1 MSPSIEQLDRFV
13 RSARAGSYSAAAQ
26 ELYVSPQTVSKSVHD
41 MEHKL
46 NIVLFEPTGRRLRP
60 TARGAQVLHRASEVL
75 EGVDDIRRICSDG
88 GLSGA
93 AGTSRLRVAVASSPL
108 RGSVMA
114 ERDFRGFRRRCP
126 HIALDVSF
134 LSSGSC
140 LSELESGAVDAA
152 VVAGRP
158 GAEGLVS
165 ERVGAVELRLLVSQ
179 GHALASRKSL
189 ALADL
194 EGTLLAEPY
203 DSSFLKATVLE
214 LLSRHGVR
222 PRMASLEMSA
232 ARHHGFLHEDGGV
245 VLVVC
250 DGRYPEQ
257 FPDVEAVPFAEGEG
271 MEPCMATGSGRCAD
285 GRFGGMLARFEVT
298 ARGGRAD
305 QVRSPRVFAS
315 WRRMAAGRTGAGK
328 AVTLVAAFTLPHRL
342 LCRQTVEM
350 ASSPGK

>member
-26 ELYVSPQTVSKSVHD
+26 ELYVTPQTVSKSVHD

-75 EGVDDIRRICSDG
+75 EGVDDIRRICGDDA
-88 GLSGA
+88 LSGA
-93 AGTSRLRVAVASSPL
+93 AGASRLRVAVASSPL
-108 RGSVMA
+108 RGSVLL

-126 HIALDVSF
+126 HVALDVSF
-134 LSSGSC
+134 LSSCSC

-165 ERVGAVELRLLVSQ
+165 ERVGSVELCLLVSR
-179 GHALASRKSL
+179 GHALASRKAL

-194 EGTLLAEPY
+194 EGALLAEPY
-203 DSSFLKATVLE
+203 DSRWLKATVLE

-232 ARHHGFLHEDGGV
+232 ARHHGFLHEDGGT
-245 VLVVC
+245 VLVVS
-250 DGRYPEQ
+250 DARHPEQ
-257 FPDVEAVPFAEGEG
+257 FPDVEAVPFSKGEG
-271 MEPCMATGSGRCAD
+271 MELPAYLVWRREAD
-285 GRFGGMLARFEVT
+285 A
-298 ARGGRAD
+298 A
-305 QVRSPRVFAS
+305 
-315 WRRMAAGRTGAGK
+315 RMAALAGFLRGPK
-328 AVTLVAAFTLPHRL
+328 
-342 LCRQTVEM
+342 
-350 ASSPGK
+350 

>member
-75 EGVDDIRRICSDG
+75 EGVDDIRRICGDG

-114 ERDFRGFRRRCP
+114 ERD
-126 HIALDVSF
+126 
-134 LSSGSC
+134 SC

-165 ERVGAVELRLLVSQ
+165 ERVGAVELRLLVSR

-194 EGTLLAEPY
+194 EGALLAEPY
-203 DSSFLKATVLE
+203 DSRWLKATVLE

-222 PRMASLEMSA
+222 PRMASLEMLA
-232 ARHHGFLHEDGGV
+232 ARHHGFLHEDGGA
-245 VLVVC
+245 VLVIC
-250 DGRYPEQ
+250 DGCYPEQ

-271 MEPCMATGSGRCAD
+271 MELPTY
-285 GRFGGMLARFEVT
+285 LA
-298 ARGGRAD
+298 
-305 QVRSPRVFAS
+305 
-315 WRRMAAGRTGAGK
+315 WRREAPAARMAALAECLRDS
-328 AVTLVAAFTLPHRL
+328 R
-342 LCRQTVEM
+342 
-350 ASSPGK
+350 

>member
-75 EGVDDIRRICSDG
+75 EGVDDIRRICGDG
-88 GLSGA
+88 GLSSA
-93 AGTSRLRVAVASSPL
+93 AGASRLRVAVASSPL
-108 RGSVMA
+108 RGSVML
-114 ERDFRGFRRRCP
+114 ERDFCDFRRRCP
-126 HIALDVSF
+126 RVALDVSF

-140 LSELESGAVDAA
+140 LSELRSGAVDAA
-152 VVAGRP
+152 VVPGRP

-165 ERVGAVELRLLVSQ
+165 ERVDSVELRLLVSR
-179 GHALASRKSL
+179 GHALASRKAL

-194 EGTLLAEPY
+194 EGALLAEPY
-203 DSSFLKATVLE
+203 DSRWLKATVLE

-232 ARHHGFLHEDGGV
+232 ARHHGFLHEDGGA
-245 VLVVC
+245 VLVIC
-250 DGRYPEQ
+250 DGCYPEQ

-271 MEPCMATGSGRCAD
+271 MELPTY
-285 GRFGGMLARFEVT
+285 LA
-298 ARGGRAD
+298 
-305 QVRSPRVFAS
+305 
-315 WRRMAAGRTGAGK
+315 WRREAPAARMAALAECLRDS
-328 AVTLVAAFTLPHRL
+328 R
-342 LCRQTVEM
+342 
-350 ASSPGK
+350 

>member
-1 MSPSIEQLDRFV
+1 MSPSIDQLDRFV

-26 ELYVSPQTVSKSVHD
+26 ELYVTPQTVSKSVHD

-60 TARGAQVLHRASEVL
+60 TARGAQVLHRASKVL
-75 EGVDDIRRICSDG
+75 EGVNDIRRICGDG

-93 AGTSRLRVAVASSPL
+93 SRLRVAVASSPL

-114 ERDFRGFRRRCP
+114 ERDFCGFRRRYP

-140 LSELESGAVDAA
+140 LSELESGAADAA
-152 VVAGRP
+152 VLAGRP

-165 ERVGAVELRLLVSQ
+165 ERVGTVELRLLVSR
-179 GHALASRKSL
+179 GHVLASRKSL

-194 EGTLLAEPY
+194 EGALLAEPY

-222 PRMASLEMSA
+222 LRMAPLEMSA
-232 ARHHGFLHEDGGV
+232 ARHHGFLHEDGGA

-271 MEPCMATGSGRCAD
+271 MELPAHLAWRQEADAARMGALAECLRGSR
-285 GRFGGMLARFEVT
+285 
-298 ARGGRAD
+298 
-305 QVRSPRVFAS
+305 
-315 WRRMAAGRTGAGK
+315 
-328 AVTLVAAFTLPHRL
+328 
-342 LCRQTVEM
+342 
-350 ASSPGK
+350 

>member
-75 EGVDDIRRICSDG
+75 EGVDDIRRICGDG

-165 ERVGAVELRLLVSQ
+165 ERVGAVELRLLVSR

-194 EGTLLAEPY
+194 EGALLAEPY
-203 DSSFLKATVLE
+203 DSRWLKATALE

-222 PRMASLEMSA
+222 PRMASLEMLA
-232 ARHHGFLHEDGGV
+232 ARHHGFLHEDGGA
-245 VLVVC
+245 VLVVS
-250 DGRYPEQ
+250 DARHPEQ

-271 MEPCMATGSGRCAD
+271 MELPTY
-285 GRFGGMLARFEVT
+285 LA
-298 ARGGRAD
+298 
-305 QVRSPRVFAS
+305 
-315 WRRMAAGRTGAGK
+315 WRREAPAARMAALAECLRDS
-328 AVTLVAAFTLPHRL
+328 R
-342 LCRQTVEM
+342 
-350 ASSPGK
+350 

>member
-46 NIVLFEPTGRRLRP
+46 NIVLFEPMGRRLRP

-75 EGVDDIRRICSDG
+75 EGVDDIRRICGDG
-88 GLSGA
+88 GPSGA
-93 AGTSRLRVAVASSPL
+93 AGASRLRVAVASSPL
-108 RGSVMA
+108 RGSVML

-158 GAEGLVS
+158 GVEGLAS
-165 ERVGAVELRLLVSQ
+165 ERVGAVELRLLVSR

-194 EGTLLAEPY
+194 EGALLAEPY
-203 DSSFLKATVLE
+203 DSSFLKATVFE
-214 LLSRHGVR
+214 LLSRCGVR
-222 PRMASLEMSA
+222 PRFASLEMSA
-232 ARHHGFLHEDGGV
+232 ARHRSFLHEGGGA

-250 DGRYPEQ
+250 DSRYPDQ

-271 MEPCMATGSGRCAD
+271 MELPAY
-285 GRFGGMLARFEVT
+285 LAWRQEAAA
-298 ARGGRAD
+298 AR
-305 QVRSPRVFAS
+305 
-315 WRRMAAGRTGAGK
+315 MGALAECLRG
-328 AVTLVAAFTLPHRL
+328 LR
-342 LCRQTVEM
+342 
-350 ASSPGK
+350 

>member
-75 EGVDDIRRICSDG
+75 EGVDDIRRICGDG

-152 VVAGRP
+152 GVSAWVRSSCACWCRAGMRLP
-158 GAEGLVS
+158 HASHLPLPTWKAPCLPSRMIPAGL
-165 ERVGAVELRLLVSQ
+165 RRRRL
-179 GHALASRKSL
+179 
-189 ALADL
+189 
-194 EGTLLAEPY
+194 
-203 DSSFLKATVLE
+203 SSFPGTAC
-214 LLSRHGVR
+214 VR
-222 PRMASLEMSA
+222 AWRRWRCRRRGIMAFSMKTE
-232 ARHHGFLHEDGGV
+232 
-245 VLVVC
+245 
-250 DGRYPEQ
+250 
-257 FPDVEAVPFAEGEG
+257 
-271 MEPCMATGSGRCAD
+271 GRC
-285 GRFGGMLARFEVT
+285 
-298 ARGGRAD
+298 
-305 QVRSPRVFAS
+305 S
-315 WRRMAAGRTGAGK
+315 
-328 AVTLVAAFTLPHRL
+328 
-342 LCRQTVEM
+342 
-350 ASSPGK
+350 

>member
-75 EGVDDIRRICSDG
+75 EGVDDIRRICGDG

-165 ERVGAVELRLLVSQ
+165 ERVGAVELRLLVSR

-194 EGTLLAEPY
+194 EGALLAEPY
-203 DSSFLKATVLE
+203 DSRWLKATALE

-232 ARHHGFLHEDGGV
+232 APALRS
-245 VLVVC
+245 
-250 DGRYPEQ
+250 RP
-257 FPDVEAVPFAEGEG
+257 
-271 MEPCMATGSGRCAD
+271 
-285 GRFGGMLARFEVT
+285 
-298 ARGGRAD
+298 
-305 QVRSPRVFAS
+305 RSPTPLRGS
-315 WRRMAAGRTGAGK
+315 TRTRK
-328 AVTLVAAFTLPHRL
+328 
-342 LCRQTVEM
+342 
-350 ASSPGK
+350 SK

>member
-75 EGVDDIRRICSDG
+75 EGVDDIRRICGDG
-88 GLSGA
+88 GLSSA
-93 AGTSRLRVAVASSPL
+93 SRLRVAVASSPL
-108 RGSVMA
+108 RGSVML
-114 ERDFRGFRRRCP
+114 ERDFCDFRRRCP
-126 HIALDVSF
+126 RIALDVSF

-140 LSELESGAVDAA
+140 LSELRSGAVDAA
-152 VVAGRP
+152 VVPGRP
-158 GAEGLVS
+158 GSEGLVS
-165 ERVGAVELRLLVSQ
+165 ERVDSVELRLLVSR
-179 GHALASRKSL
+179 GHALASRKAL

-194 EGTLLAEPY
+194 EGALLAEPY
-203 DSSFLKATVLE
+203 DSRWLKATVLE

-232 ARHHGFLHEDGGV
+232 ARHHGFLHEDGGA
-245 VLVVC
+245 VLVIC

-257 FPDVEAVPFAEGEG
+257 FPFVEAVPFAEGG
-271 MEPCMATGSGRCAD
+271 AWSCPRTLRGVGKRPLLGWPLWRNACAIRGNGPGRVRRSGAPAPGFSRP
-285 GRFGGMLARFEVT
+285 GGMRPRCEREPAR
-298 ARGGRAD
+298 R
-305 QVRSPRVFAS
+305 
-315 WRRMAAGRTGAGK
+315 
-328 AVTLVAAFTLPHRL
+328 LP
-342 LCRQTVEM
+342 
-350 ASSPGK
+350 

>member
-75 EGVDDIRRICSDG
+75 EGVDDIRRICGDG
-88 GLSGA
+88 GLSSA
-93 AGTSRLRVAVASSPL
+93 AGASRLRV
-108 RGSVMA
+108 
-114 ERDFRGFRRRCP
+114 
-126 HIALDVSF
+126 ALDVSF

-140 LSELESGAVDAA
+140 LSELRSGAVDAA
-152 VVAGRP
+152 VVPGRP
-158 GAEGLVS
+158 GSEGLVS
-165 ERVGAVELRLLVSQ
+165 ERVDSVELRLLVSR
-179 GHALASRKSL
+179 GHALASRKAL

-194 EGTLLAEPY
+194 EGALLAEPY
-203 DSSFLKATVLE
+203 DSRWLKATVLE

-232 ARHHGFLHEDGGV
+232 ARHHGFLHEDGGA
-245 VLVVC
+245 VLVIC

-271 MEPCMATGSGRCAD
+271 MELPTY
-285 GRFGGMLARFEVT
+285 LA
-298 ARGGRAD
+298 
-305 QVRSPRVFAS
+305 
-315 WRRMAAGRTGAGK
+315 WRREAPAARMAALAECLRDS
-328 AVTLVAAFTLPHRL
+328 R
-342 LCRQTVEM
+342 
-350 ASSPGK
+350 

>member
-75 EGVDDIRRICSDG
+75 EGVDDIRRICGDG
-88 GLSGA
+88 GLSSA
-93 AGTSRLRVAVASSPL
+93 AGASRLRVAVASSPL
-108 RGSVMA
+108 RGSVML
-114 ERDFRGFRRRCP
+114 ERDFCDFRRRCP
-126 HIALDVSF
+126 RVALDVSF

-140 LSELESGAVDAA
+140 LSELRSGAVDAA
-152 VVAGRP
+152 VVPGRP

-165 ERVGAVELRLLVSQ
+165 ERVNSVELRLLVSR
-179 GHALASRKSL
+179 GHAL

-194 EGTLLAEPY
+194 EGALLAEPY
-203 DSSFLKATVLE
+203 DSRWLKATVLE
-214 LLSRHGVR
+214 LLSLHGVR

-232 ARHHGFLHEDGGV
+232 ARHHGFLHEDGGA
-245 VLVVC
+245 VLVIC

-271 MEPCMATGSGRCAD
+271 MELPTY
-285 GRFGGMLARFEVT
+285 LA
-298 ARGGRAD
+298 
-305 QVRSPRVFAS
+305 
-315 WRRMAAGRTGAGK
+315 WRREAPAAWMAALAECLRGSR
-328 AVTLVAAFTLPHRL
+328 
-342 LCRQTVEM
+342 
-350 ASSPGK
+350 